1 MSNNKEITQFEEVE
15 INTHNGFAALF
26 LNILLTIA
34 IHVAF
39 IWGLVQVD
47 KFPETSAAFGT
58 GIAILLIGY
67 FVLLTLNIIFY
78 CGFVIIKPNEAA
90 VFTCFGK
97 YVGVLKEDGFYW
109 KNPFYIAYNPLAM
122 TIISGTNEGAAAG
135 AAMAE
140 TKASTVVR
148 NGNAYNAYSYS
159 RKISLKVNSLKN
171 DKQKVNDELGN
182 PIEVG
187 INVFWRITDL
197 TKAVFAVENYKEYLS
212 MQADAALRQVVRSY
226 PYDMGSDSDEMT
238 LRGSSTE
245 VANKIKALLQE
256 KAAIAGIEITE
267 ARITN
272 LAYAPEIAAAMLQR
286 QQATAIIDAR
296 QKIVE
301 GAVSMVEMALTN
313 LSERKVVELDD
324 ERRAQM
330 VSNLLVVLCGT
341 KEAQPIVNSGS
352 IY

>member
-1 MSNNKEITQFEEVE
+1 MSNKPIEQFEETE
-15 INTHNGFAALF
+15 IKAHSGFAALLF
-26 LNILLTIA
+26 NILFTIA
-34 IHVAF
+34 LHVAF
-39 IWGLVQVD
+39 VWGLVEVE
-47 KFPETSAAFGT
+47 KLPENSAAFGIGV
-58 GIAILLIGY
+58 GIIVVGYIL
-67 FVLLTLNIIFY
+67 FLTLNIILY
-78 CGFVIIKPNEAA
+78 AGFVIIKPNEAA

-97 YVGVLKEDGFYW
+97 YVGVLKKDGFYW
-109 KNPFYIAYNPLAM
+109 KNPFYVAYNPLALSVVS
-122 TIISGTNEGAAAG
+122 TGTESLAAA
-135 AAMAE
+135 AAM
-140 TKASTVVR
+140 TDNKQQ
-148 NGNAYNAYSYS
+148 NGGSRSSNAYSFS
-159 RKISLKVNSLKN
+159 KKISLKVNSLKN
-171 DKQKVNDELGN
+171 EKQKVNDELGN

-245 VANKIKALLQE
+245 VASKIKDLLQE
-256 KAAIAGIEITE
+256 KASVAGIEITE
-267 ARITN
+267 ARITS

-301 GAVSMVEMALTN
+301 GAVSMVEMALN
-313 LSERKVVELDD
+313 DLSERKVVELDD

>member
-1 MSNNKEITQFEEVE
+1 MSNTVNSKPIEQFEETE
-15 INTHNGFAALF
+15 IKAHSGFAALF
-26 LNILLTIA
+26 MNILFTIA
-34 IHVAF
+34 LHVGF
-39 IWGLVQVD
+39 VGGLIEVE
-47 KFPETSAAFGT
+47 KLPENSVAYNTAV
-58 GIAILLIGY
+58 GIIIVGYLL
-67 FVLLTLNIIFY
+67 LLTLNIIFY
-78 CGFVIIKPNEAA
+78 AGFVIIKPNEAA

-97 YVGVLKEDGFYW
+97 YVGVLKKDGFYW
-109 KNPFYIAYNPLAM
+109 KNPFYVAYNPLAM
-122 TIISGTNEGAAAG
+122 PAVVSDQAMMAAALN
-135 AAMAE
+135 E
-140 TKASTVVR
+140 NKTQNSTTR
-148 NGNAYNAYSYS
+148 TSNAYNFS

-226 PYDMGSDSDEMT
+226 PYDMGGDSDEMT

-245 VANKIKALLQE
+245 VANKIKDILQE
-256 KAAIAGIEITE
+256 KAAVAGIEITE

-301 GAVSMVEMALTN
+301 GAVSMVEMALN
-313 LSERKVVELDD
+313 DLSSRKVVELDD

>member
-1 MSNNKEITQFEEVE
+1 
-15 INTHNGFAALF
+15 L
-26 LNILLTIA
+26 
-34 IHVAF
+34 
-39 IWGLVQVD
+39 
-47 KFPETSAAFGT
+47 
-58 GIAILLIGY
+58 
-67 FVLLTLNIIFY
+67 LLTLNIIHY
-78 CGFVIIKPNEAA
+78 AGLVIIKPNESA
-90 VFTCFGK
+90 VFTCLGQ
-97 YVGVLKEDGFYW
+97 YVGVLKKDGFFW
-109 KNPFYIAYNPLAM
+109 LNPFYSAYNPLAM
-122 TIISGTNEGAAAG
+122 TVLAAGTNEGLAAN
-135 AAMAE
+135 AAM
-140 TKASTVVR
+140 TDGKAQTVVR
-148 NGNAYNAYSYS
+148 NGNAYNAYSFS
-159 RKISLKVNSLKN
+159 KKISLKVNSLKN
-171 DKQKVNDELGN
+171 EKQKVNDELGN

-245 VANKIKALLQE
+245 VANKIKELLQE
-256 KAAIAGIEITE
+256 KASVAGIEITE

-313 LSERKVVELDD
+313 LSERNVVELDD

>member
-1 MSNNKEITQFEEVE
+1 MSIKPIEQFEETE
-15 INTHNGFAALF
+15 IKAHSGFAALLF
-26 LNILLTIA
+26 NILFTIA
-34 IHVAF
+34 LHVGF
-39 IWGLVQVD
+39 VWGLIEVE
-47 KFPETSAAFGT
+47 KLPENSAAFGIGV
-58 GIAILLIGY
+58 GIIVVGYIL
-67 FVLLTLNIIFY
+67 LLTLNIILY
-78 CGFVIIKPNEAA
+78 AGFVIIKPNEAA

-97 YVGVLKEDGFYW
+97 YVGVLKRDGFYW
-109 KNPFYIAYNPLAM
+109 KNPFYIPYNPLALPIAVSS
-122 TIISGTNEGAAAG
+122 TTEGMVAAASIAG
-135 AAMAE
+135 
-140 TKASTVVR
+140 TKQQ
-148 NGNAYNAYSYS
+148 NGSERSGSAYSFS

-245 VANKIKALLQE
+245 VANKIKDLLQE
-256 KAAIAGIEITE
+256 KAAVAGIEITE

-301 GAVSMVEMALTN
+301 GAVSMVEMALN
-313 LSERKVVELDD
+313 DLSSRKVVELDD

>member
-1 MSNNKEITQFEEVE
+1 VEKMSKNTEIEQFEEVE
-15 INTHNGFAALF
+15 IKASSGFAALIF
-26 LNILLTIA
+26 NILFTIA
-34 IHVAF
+34 IHVVF
-39 IWGLVQVD
+39 VWGIIYAESLGD
-47 KFPETSAAFGT
+47 TPAAFT
-58 GIAILLIGY
+58 VIGIIVVGYIL
-67 FVLLTLNIIFY
+67 LLTLNIILY
-78 CGFVIIKPNEAA
+78 AGFVIIKPNEAA

-97 YVGVLKEDGFYW
+97 YVGVLKKDGFYW
-109 KNPFYIAYNPLAM
+109 KNPFYTAYNPLAM
-122 TIISGTNEGAAAG
+122 TIIAASNEGLNAASSMTEGG
-135 AAMAE
+135 AK
-140 TKASTVVR
+140 TGTR
-148 NGNAYNAYSYS
+148 NGNYYSYTK
-159 RKISLKVNSLKN
+159 KISLKVNSLKN
-171 DKQKVNDELGN
+171 EKQKVNDELGN

-245 VANKIKALLQE
+245 VANKIKEILQE
-256 KAAIAGIEITE
+256 KAAVAGIEITE
-267 ARITN
+267 ARITS

-301 GAVSMVEMALTN
+301 GAVSMVEMALN
-313 LSERKVVELDD
+313 DLSARKVVELDD

>member
-1 MSNNKEITQFEEVE
+1 MSIKPIEQFEETE
-15 INTHNGFAALF
+15 IKAHNGFAALF
-26 LNILLTIA
+26 SNILFTIA
-34 IHVAF
+34 LHIGFV
-39 IWGLVQVD
+39 WGLVEVE
-47 KFPETSAAFGT
+47 KLPENSAAFGIGV
-58 GIAILLIGY
+58 GIIVVGYIL
-67 FVLLTLNIIFY
+67 LLTLNIILY
-78 CGFVIIKPNEAA
+78 AGFVIIKPNEAA

-97 YVGVLKEDGFYW
+97 YVGVLKRDGFYW
-109 KNPFYIAYNPLAM
+109 KNPFYVAYNPLAM
-122 TIISGTNEGAAAG
+122 PVVVSSTTEGLAAAAG
-135 AAMAE
+135 LSE
-140 TKASTVVR
+140 NKSQ
-148 NGNAYNAYSYS
+148 NGGNHSGSAYSYS

-226 PYDMGSDSDEMT
+226 PYDMGGDSDEMT

-245 VANKIKALLQE
+245 VANKIKDILQE
-256 KAAIAGIEITE
+256 KAAVAGIEITE

-301 GAVSMVEMALTN
+301 GAVSMVEMALN
-313 LSERKVVELDD
+313 DLSSRKVVELDD

>member
-1 MSNNKEITQFEEVE
+1 MSNKPIEQFEETE
-15 INTHNGFAALF
+15 IKAHSGFAALF
-26 LNILLTIA
+26 FNILLTIA
-34 IHVAF
+34 LHIGFV
-39 IWGLVQVD
+39 WGLVEVE
-47 KFPETSAAFGT
+47 KLPENSAAFGIGV
-58 GIAILLIGY
+58 GIIVVGYIL
-67 FVLLTLNIIFY
+67 LLTLNIILY
-78 CGFVIIKPNEAA
+78 LGFVIIKPNEAA

-97 YVGVLKEDGFYW
+97 YVGVLKRDGFYW
-109 KNPFYIAYNPLAM
+109 KNPFYVAYNPLALSVVV
-122 TIISGTNEGAAAG
+122 SGSTEGLVAAA
-135 AAMAE
+135 AM
-140 TKASTVVR
+140 TDNKQQ
-148 NGNAYNAYSYS
+148 NGGNHSSNAYSYS

-245 VANKIKALLQE
+245 VANKIKDLLQE
-256 KAAIAGIEITE
+256 KASVAGIEITE
-267 ARITN
+267 ARITS

-301 GAVSMVEMALTN
+301 GAVSMVEMALN
-313 LSERKVVELDD
+313 DLSSRKVVELDD

>member
-1 MSNNKEITQFEEVE
+1 MSIKPIEQFEETE
-15 INTHNGFAALF
+15 IKAHSGFAALLF
-26 LNILLTIA
+26 NILFTIA
-34 IHVAF
+34 LHIGFV
-39 IWGLVQVD
+39 WGLVEAE
-47 KFPETSAAFGT
+47 KLPENSAAFNT
-58 GIAILLIGY
+58 LVGIIVVGYIL
-67 FVLLTLNIIFY
+67 LLTLNIILY
-78 CGFVIIKPNEAA
+78 AGFVILKPNEAA

-97 YVGVLKEDGFYW
+97 YVGVLKKDGFYW
-109 KNPFYIAYNPLAM
+109 KNPFYVAYNPLA
-122 TIISGTNEGAAAG
+122 IPAVVSSSEGLAAA
-135 AAMAE
+135 AAMSE
-140 TKASTVVR
+140 GKTQNTSGHTS
-148 NGNAYNAYSYS
+148 NAYSFS
-159 RKISLKVNSLKN
+159 RKISLKVNSLRN
-171 DKQKVNDELGN
+171 EKQKVNDELGN

-197 TKAVFAVENYKEYLS
+197 TKAVFAVVNYKEYLS

-245 VANKIKALLQE
+245 VANKIKDILQE
-256 KAAIAGIEITE
+256 KAAVAGIEITE

-301 GAVSMVEMALTN
+301 GAVSMVEMALN
-313 LSERKVVELDD
+313 DLSSRKVVELDD